1 MFVYYRY
8 NKCFNK
14 HTGRWSAVPVKV
26 AKGYPHIPL
35 LKERAM
41 NLRLADPDPLN
52 SDPEPVNSDP
62 LHRHKELELT
72 DAKRVLKHPAPM
84 SLPQSDQYVVK
95 KFRFV

>member
-1 MFVYYRY
+1 
-8 NKCFNK
+8 
-14 HTGRWSAVPVKV
+14 VPVKV

-41 NLRLADPDPLN
+41 KLRLADPNPLN
-52 SDPEPVNSDP
+52 SDPDP

-72 DAKRVLKHPAPM
+72 DAKRGLKHPAAA
-84 SLPQSDQYVVK
+84 SLPLIDQYVVK